1 MSRLH
6 CARYTIPLHRPWWST
21 AWRALQLRYLRWM
34 LRSIVDERDGNLASQ
49 EQARRELGDKFKPFV
64 GEQYLANCEKQIK
77 DFEGR
82 ISLLEVMS

>member
-6 CARYTIPLHRPWWST
+6 CAKYVIPLHRPWWAV
-21 AWRALQLRYLRWM
+21 AWRALELAWLRHRLACV
-34 LRSIVDERDGNLASQ
+34 VDERENYLDAGMTL
-49 EQARRELGDKFKPFV
+49 

-82 ISLLEVMS
+82 ISLLEVHS

>member
-6 CARYTIPLHRPWWST
+6 CARYVIPTHRPWWST
-21 AWRALQLRYLRWM
+21 AWRALHLRYLRWC
-34 LRSIVDERDGNLASQ
+34 LRCVVDEREGYLA
-49 EQARRELGDKFKPFV
+49 AGMAL

-82 ISLLEVMS
+82 ISLLEVHT